1 MSGFG
6 ISIYLPKKL
15 NDDLSSKLEKFF
27 EDEYHATQN
36 LKFKN
41 RKRIKE
47 RILNGRW
54 EILFETNNI
63 VIIEYEIINNNF
75 PFDEETEFEY
85 LQIKEYLGNFPEG
98 ILNVTSGINISRKFP
113 NETYNLISKLTELTK
128 GFVNIQSGLS
138 YFVNKP
144 ENSENIDTINEIFNS
159 IKNLKG
165 QKMEIVSYSIQET
178 QVHHLLDY
186 EFLKE
191 WKKDK
196 NFYYLF

>member
-27 EDEYHATQN
+27 EDKYNTTQN

-98 ILNVTSGINISRKFP
+98 LLNVTSGINISRKFP

-138 YFVNKP
+138 YFINKQ
-144 ENSENIDTINEIFNS
+144 EKSENIDTTNEIINS

-165 QKMEIVSYSIQET
+165 QKMEIVSYSM
-178 QVHHLLDY
+178 VHHLVDY

-191 WKKDK
+191 WKKNK